1 MYNNILNK
9 ADEVIIVSYGNYAAW
24 KMQKRNEHM
33 IDRLSNN
40 NDFLIAV
47 WDGSSG
53 GTANCIKYAKN
64 MNKNIIHIDP
74 YNIK

>member
-1 MYNNILNK
+1 
-9 ADEVIIVSYGNYAAW
+9 
-24 KMQKRNEHM
+24 M
-33 IDRLSNN
+33 IMI
-40 NDFLIAV
+40 FLIAV